1 VFVVGD
7 GAEAIDSA
15 FARRVE
21 PPRRGPAP
29 AVVGA
34 LGRMR
39 LASGDT
45 VAVADLVPIYLRPSE
60 AELKRRGAA
69 VS

>member
-1 VFVVGD
+1 VLGD
-7 GAEAIDSA
+7 GAEAIRSPLA
-15 FARRVE
+15 YRIQ

-34 LGRMR
+34 LGLTR
-39 LASGDT
+39 LAIGDT
-45 VAVADLVPIYLRPSE
+45 IAMADLAPIYLRPSE

>member
-1 VFVVGD
+1 VQ
-7 GAEAIDSA
+7 
-15 FARRVE
+15 

-34 LGRMR
+34 LGRAR
-39 LASGDT
+39 LAIGDT
-45 VAVADLVPIYLRPSE
+45 VAAADLLPIYLRPSE